1 MESIVSL
8 REERGNLEEE
18 VTRLRSELERT
29 DASVDAGP
37 KDDASQDEMLMREV
51 HLLLK
56 RQAELAGNLAEVR
69 REKDMLEK
77 ENELLL
83 DQRDV
88 AAAEAAEAAREAAGG
103 GLSRGGGFPRG
114 GEGGRGGDERRGR
127 GGCGGVRERARERGR
142 DREDASFGAS
152 SRRGSASSSR
162 CESPRGRKKGPFDG
176 PDAEL
181 AEKLIGRLE
190 QRGNRTRPPR
200 FGRRWKR

>member
-88 AAAEAAEAAREAAGG
+88 AAAEAAEAAREAAEAAY
-103 GLSRGGGFPRG
+103 REAEAFR
-114 GEGGRGGDERRGR
+114 EAEKAAEAAMRDAAEAAAAE
-127 GGCGGVRERARERGR
+127 VRERTRERGR
-142 DREDASFGAS
+142 G
-152 SRRGSASSSR
+152 
-162 CESPRGRKKGPFDG
+162 PRGRLVRREFAARERVEFSLRVP
-176 PDAEL
+176 L
-181 AEKLIGRLE
+181 AGERKVRSMD
-190 QRGNRTRPPR
+190 RTPSSPR
-200 FGRRWKR
+200 S